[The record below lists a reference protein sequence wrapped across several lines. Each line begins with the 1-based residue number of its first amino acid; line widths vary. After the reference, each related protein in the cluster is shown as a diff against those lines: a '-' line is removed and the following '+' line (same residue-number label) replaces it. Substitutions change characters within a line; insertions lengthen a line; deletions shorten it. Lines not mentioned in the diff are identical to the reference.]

1 MHKAIVKWFTIVSVL
16 TASIATASQARAATF
31 PCTQVTKVYWG
42 NNGQLAID
50 CSGEPNQF
58 FNSNNCA
65 TVPATIDDRK
75 AWEALATS
83 ALLAG
88 KGLTIEY
95 DGGTVPLLCPSNGPG
110 TIGSI
115 SLAK

>member
-1 MHKAIVKWFTIVSVL
+1 MHRKIFRVFAIASFL
-16 TASIATASQARAATF
+16 TASIATASQAQAAFFTC
-31 PCTQVTKVYWG
+31 PQVTNVYWG
-42 NNGQLAID
+42 NNGQLVID
-50 CSGEPNQF
+50 CSGQPNRF

-65 TVPATIDDRK
+65 AVPATIDDRK

-95 DGGTVPLLCPSNGPG
+95 DTGPLCPANGAG
-110 TIGSI
+110 TIGSM